1 MKAIDVE
8 QLTHAY
14 GPQRALNGVSFSI
27 ARGELFGL
35 LGPNGGGKSTLFR
48 VLTTLLPVQ
57 SGKVRVLERN
67 AASDAAWIRSRIGV
81 TFQSPSLDRRLTVA
95 ENLTH
100 QGHLYGLRGRD
111 LVQRIDD
118 RLSRLGLSDRRNARV
133 DSLSGGLQRRVEIAK
148 GLLHDPELLLLD
160 EPSTGLD
167 PRARHDLWR
176 YLRQVRTDS
185 GMTIVV
191 TTHLMDEAEK
201 CDRLGLL
208 DRGRLVALG
217 TPEELRNEIGGDCL
231 TISTSDPESLAA
243 KIADRFGVSA
253 QLVGSTL
260 RIERERGHDFLR
272 ELIDAFPEEIQ
283 AVTLGKPSLEDVF
296 ISKTGHRL
304 WDE

>member
-1 MKAIDVE
+1 
-8 QLTHAY
+8 
-14 GPQRALNGVSFSI
+14 
-27 ARGELFGL
+27 
-35 LGPNGGGKSTLFR
+35 
-48 VLTTLLPVQ
+48 
-57 SGKVRVLERN
+57 VLERN

-231 TISTSDPESLAA
+231 TISTSEPESLAA